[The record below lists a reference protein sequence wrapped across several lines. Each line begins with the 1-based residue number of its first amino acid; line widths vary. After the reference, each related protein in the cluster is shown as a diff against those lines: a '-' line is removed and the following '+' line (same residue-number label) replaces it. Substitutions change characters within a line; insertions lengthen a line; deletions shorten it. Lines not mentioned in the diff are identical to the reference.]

1 MVHLAILVLICTLRL
16 TPKEPP
22 QDEASFTMEFSP
34 DATQAPPGPPTPSQL
49 QPQINLTPPEYQQ
62 QAPAEREDAEPIP
75 LPRPMVRPRYSGN
88 SARSNPF
95 AHPMPY
101 SLATR
106 EQQRAAS
113 APNSRGL
120 YLSAGP
126 VVRNGRLTDSVGQAE
141 GAHAAE
147 DYMSLL
153 HDFVEAHKY
162 YPDAAL
168 RDQEQGSATVEVTVR
183 RDGKVIALS
192 LVSGSGSRVLDDAWL
207 SVFRDNRLPVFFD
220 DMPDQITFPF
230 TLNYEL
236 IYRN

>member
-1 MVHLAILVLICTLRL
+1 VAHALILVLICTLRP
-16 TPKEPP
+16 TSTEPP
-22 QDEASFTMEFSP
+22 PDETSFTLEFSP
-34 DATQAPPGPPTPSQL
+34 DETQAPSGPPTPSQL

-62 QAPAEREDAEPIP
+62 QAPAERDESEPIP
-75 LPRPMVRPRYSGN
+75 LPRPMQRPRYAGS

-126 VVRNGRLTDSVGQAE
+126 VIRNGHLTDSVGQTE
-141 GAHAAE
+141 GAHAVE
-147 DYMSLL
+147 DYFALV
-153 HDFVEAHKY
+153 HDFVDEHKT

-168 RDQEQGSATVEVTVR
+168 RNGEEGSSMVEVTVT
-183 RDGKVIALS
+183 RDGKVIALT
-192 LVSGSGSRVLDDAWL
+192 LLSGSGSRLLDDAWL
-207 SVFRDNRLPVFFD
+207 EVFRNNRLPTLFD
-220 DMPDQITFPF
+220 DMPSPFTFKW
-230 TLNYEL
+230 TLNYHL
-236 IYRN
+236 IY